1 MLNIYEI
8 IEKIRKGEKLTND
21 EKLLYKMV
29 NNCQYGFL
37 NWKQYYKNRLRKLRD
52 KKC

>member
-21 EKLLYKMV
+21 EKCLYKLAM
-29 NNCQYGFL
+29 NSQCGFI

>member
-8 IEKIRKGEKLTND
+8 VKKIRKGEKLTND

-29 NNCQYGFL
+29 INCNYGFS
-37 NWKQYYKNRLRKLRD
+37 NWKQHYKNRLKKL
-52 KKC
+52 KG

>member
-21 EKLLYKMV
+21 ERLLYKMII
-29 NNCQYGFL
+29 NCEYGFS
-37 NWKQYYKNRLRKLRD
+37 NWKPQYKNKLRKLRD